1 MKKLITLLL
10 LFTLVGFLSGNQVV
24 ITNDYQYIVSEG
36 KTYNFNNGNESNNV
50 KYDRTNKIAIQN
62 NKVLADPLKYHYA
75 FFWDEA
81 DSFIGYY
88 KTNKGI
94 TTSGAYLGQVNTQ
107 SIPLPL
113 NAYSFA
119 LVRYDNDYILVNGF
133 TIEELFIDNNLA
145 NVDPDDFNDIPIA
158 ELNGL
163 TLNELFNDSNLIIN
177 GDFSNGTTNWTVAND
192 SLSTTITN
200 VSGELF
206 VVPNIGFR
214 KILNTSQLSSL
225 TNDVIYTRYTG
236 YAESNVLI
244 IPYFRNG
251 TNTSFPIISYGLQ
264 DMNFTTTK
272 QNFSHLFT
280 LGGNVGFLWIENAST
295 VNYYLDNVYYINLTT
310 LGLTSLTKATLDTYF
325 NIYQNGVNATYYATD
340 GNVSTVDVYYYASG
354 KNLFKTDIEQGSIS
368 DTTGLNTG
376 SGISARTIDFIPVKS
391 PISLRQVSPTYFFV
405 RAYFYDVNKNFISAT
420 TYNTGSN
427 VNNISL
433 PSGTNYLK
441 LVYRRSDATSFTS
454 SDITALKSIL
464 QLEAATSATTFEAF
478 ATPTTT
484 LNLTFLF
491 GVGNEPDKAT
501 MDGYYAEYEEYL
513 EYLYVCCNIFATQTI
528 SFETIYF
535 DDGVSTEI
543 EAIGSIL
550 IFTIIGFTL
559 MIFGFTS
566 RRRLFNLLSIGAFV
580 VLGFL
585 LIEFVGFIIIL
596 FGLIFINV
604 YYTFFGEL

>member
-10 LFTLVGFLSGNQVV
+10 LFTLVGFLSANQVI
-24 ITNDYQYIVSEG
+24 ITNDYQYIVSTG
-36 KTYNFNNGNESNNV
+36 KTYNFSNGTESNNV
-50 KYDRTNKIAIQN
+50 KYDRTNKIQIQN
-62 NKVLADPLKYHYA
+62 NKVIANPLKYHYA
-75 FFWDEA
+75 FFWQEDNT
-81 DSFIGYY
+81 FIGYY

-119 LVRYDNDYILVNGF
+119 LVRYDNDYVLVNGY

-145 NVDPDDFNDIPIA
+145 GVDPADFNDIPIA

-163 TLNELFNDSNLIIN
+163 TLNEVFDDGNLVLN
-177 GDFSNGTTNWTVAND
+177 NDFSNGTTGWSSNIGTLSSDNKSITVVNNSANTVNTTLQTSTNHILGQTIYIYFEILLLNGTSSGFTSTRPFTGTTISSPILNQLYKFSEIGVSTQTEFRIQAN
-192 SLSTTITN
+192 SLS
-200 VSGELF
+200 VAGSF
-206 VVPNIGFR
+206 
-214 KILNTSQLSSL
+214 K
-225 TNDVIYTRYTG
+225 VIK
-236 YAESNVLI
+236 S
-244 IPYFRNG
+244 
-251 TNTSFPIISYGLQ
+251 
-264 DMNFTTTK
+264 
-272 QNFSHLFT
+272 
-280 LGGNVGFLWIENAST
+280 
-295 VNYYLDNVYYINLTT
+295 INLNLTA
-310 LGLTSLTKATLDTYF
+310 LGLTSLTKSQLDTYF
-325 NIYQNGVNATYYATD
+325 SIYQNGVNATYYKTD
-340 GNVSTVDVYYYASG
+340 GNVSSVDGYYYAAG

-368 DTTGLNTG
+368 DSTGLNTS

-405 RAYFYDVNKNFISAT
+405 RAYFYDVNQSFISAT

-464 QLEAATSATTFEAF
+464 QLEAATSATTFEAY
-478 ATPTTT
+478 AQPTTL

-491 GVGNEPDKAT
+491 GVGNEPNKAT

-513 EYLYVCCNIFATQTI
+513 DYLYVCCNIFATQTI

-543 EAIGSIL
+543 QRLGSIL
-550 IFTIIGFTL
+550 IFTLIGFTL
-559 MIFGFTS
+559 MIFGFVS
-566 RRRLFNLLSIGAFV
+566 RRRIFNLLSIGAFI

-585 LIEFVGFIIIL
+585 LVDFVGFIIIL
-596 FGLIFINV
+596 FGLVFINV